1 MTAGLAV
8 TAAACSSSSPSTPA
22 SANGAGSGTG
32 KVTGNVVVFAA
43 TSLKGAFDSIG
54 AKFEKAHPGVTL
66 KFNYSG
72 SSTLATQINQD
83 APADVFASA
92 DEKNMKIVTS
102 DDRAAGSPELF
113 ARNKLEIMVGAGNPK
128 NINSVSNL
136 SNKNIKVA
144 VCDPAVPCGNYSKE
158 IFAKAGVTVH
168 PVSEETTVS
177 SVVTKVTLGEADAG
191 IVYTTDVKANG
202 HKTTGVTIPPD
213 QNVTAKYPI
222 VTVKGAPNASGAK
235 AFMKYVL
242 SPTGQKVM
250 AKFGFLP
257 PPGK

>member
-1 MTAGLAV
+1 MTGLAV

-22 SANGAGSGTG
+22 AANGAGSGNG
-32 KVTGNVVVFAA
+32 NVTGNVVVFAA

-54 AKFEKAHPGVTL
+54 TKFEKAHPGVTV

-72 SSTLATQINQD
+72 SSTLATQINQG

-92 DEKNMKIVTS
+92 DDKNMKVVTS
-102 DDRAAGSPELF
+102 DNGASGQPEEF

-128 NINSVSNL
+128 NIKTVNDL
-136 SNKNIKVA
+136 ARQNIKVT
-144 VCDPAVPCGNYSKE
+144 VCEPAVPCGNYSKE
-158 IFAKAGVTVH
+158 IFANAGVTVH

-202 HKTTGVTIPPD
+202 GKTTGVPIPPD

-222 VTVKGAPNASGAK
+222 VTVKGAPNAAGAK

-242 SPTGQKVM
+242 SSAGQAVLD
-250 AKFGFLP
+250 KFGFLP
-257 PPGK
+257 PGK